1 MATYTVRGALNPA
14 VDLPMQYYA
23 WEVDASAITADEDFN
38 VTLATI
44 PAGVKVLDAKL
55 AVTRAEAGSTSPTGG
70 VVLGDEPL
78 VATSTSLATETVV
91 AATAA
96 ELVDAIQDGAS
107 AAQTLIFQTARS
119 TGTVTTP
126 FKVVVTVLMGRIT
139 Y

>member
-1 MATYTVRGALNPA
+1 MATYSVKGPTPSFENP
-14 VDLPMQYYA
+14 PQYYM
-23 WEVDASAITADEDFN
+23 WEIDATAITADEDFN
-38 VTLATI
+38 VTLCTV
-44 PAGVKVLDAKL
+44 PAGIKVLDAKL

-70 VVLGDEPL
+70 IVLGDEPL

-107 AAQTLIFQTARS
+107 ASQSLIFQNARS

-126 FKVVVTVLMGRIT
+126 FKVIVTILAGRLVM
-139 Y
+139 